1 METNGNYMNDYYKIL
16 GINKSASEDEI
27 KKAFR
32 KLAHKYHPDKKGG
45 DEKKFKEINEAYQ
58 ILSDKNK
65 RAQYDRFGRVFD
77 GQPFGAAQ
85 GGPFDGFSADG
96 GFSGAGPGFG
106 FSAGGGPASGWEF
119 DPEMFGGFS
128 DLGDVFDA
136 FFEGLGV
143 KQKRRTYR
151 RGSDVEIMTEIFLE
165 EAFRGTE
172 KEIIYHVAVRC
183 EKCKGVGYDEKA
195 GTEKCPVCDGQGE
208 IKETRNTFFGSFTQV
223 KTCEKC
229 FGAGKI
235 PKKVCEICRGSG
247 KVMGERK
254 IRAEIR
260 PGTLDNQIINVKGGG
275 EAGERGTA
283 EGDLYIRI
291 KIKPHPV
298 FERRGDD
305 LSVKK
310 EVKIIDLL
318 LGKKI
323 EIPTISG
330 GKLHIEIP
338 SDFDLKNPLR
348 VHGEGMPKFSG
359 FGRGDLIVELK
370 IKTPKKL
377 SEKAKKILEDLNKET
392 E

>member
-1 METNGNYMNDYYKIL
+1 MADYYRVL
-16 GINKSASEDEI
+16 GINKGASEDEI

-77 GQPFGAAQ
+77 ASTGSAQ
-85 GGPFDGFSADG
+85 AGGPFGGFD
-96 GFSGAGPGFG
+96 FSGAGPGFG
-106 FSAGGGPASGWEF
+106 FEF

-151 RGSDVEIMTEIFLE
+151 RGSDVEIMTEISLE

-183 EKCKGVGYDEKA
+183 GECKGIGYDEKA
-195 GTEKCPVCDGQGE
+195 GTEKCSVCDGQGE

-229 FGAGKI
+229 FGTGKI
-235 PKKVCEICRGSG
+235 PKKVCEVCKGSG

-254 IRAEIR
+254 VRAEIR
-260 PGTLDNQIINVKGGG
+260 PGTLDNQIINIKGGG
-275 EAGERGTA
+275 EAGERETA
-283 EGDLYIRI
+283 EGDLYMRI
-291 KIKPHPV
+291 KIKPHHI

-305 LSVKK
+305 LWIKK
-310 EVKIIDLL
+310 EIRVIDLL
-318 LGKKI
+318 LGKKV

-330 GKLHIEIP
+330 GKLRVEIP
-338 SDFDLKNPLR
+338 ENFDIRHNLMIPDA
-348 VHGEGMPKFSG
+348 GMPRFDG
-359 FGRGDLIVELK
+359 FGRGNLIVELQ
-370 IKTPKKL
+370 IKTPKRL